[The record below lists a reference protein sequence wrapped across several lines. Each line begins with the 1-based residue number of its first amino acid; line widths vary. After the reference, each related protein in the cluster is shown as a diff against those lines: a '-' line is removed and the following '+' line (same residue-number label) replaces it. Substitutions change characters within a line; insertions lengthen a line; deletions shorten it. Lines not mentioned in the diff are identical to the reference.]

1 MTLAAAL
8 RSLPGTPDEFEAWC
22 ARFDGS
28 EIGRFEFLYG
38 CVVAEPPARWPH
50 GKLDAT
56 LCHRLASHVEDA
68 GLGLVFGSSQ
78 GFALAITLLVRDDRG
93 CLGSESTATG
103 DQAASSVLLPGFA
116 VRPAD
121 IFP

>member
-8 RSLPGTPDEFEAWC
+8 RSLPGTRDEFEAWC

-50 GKLDAT
+50 GRLGAT
-56 LCHRLASHVEDA
+56 LCHRLTSHVEDA
-68 GLGLVFGSSQ
+68 RLGLVFDSSQ
-78 GFALAITLLVRDDRG
+78 GFALP
-93 CLGSESTATG
+93 SG
-103 DQAASSVLLPGFA
+103 DTVEPDVLLPGFA